1 MPGPLDGVR
10 VLEFTLVVA
19 GPMSGVLLSDLG
31 ADVIKVEPPG
41 GESTRQNRAVIPNEG
56 KLFQAFN
63 RGKRDIVVDL
73 QQPEGREVIYRLMP
87 TIDVVVANY
96 RYGVPDR
103 IGIGYE
109 TLKQYRPDLIYVEST
124 GFGTRG
130 ELAQRG
136 CSDVVAQAYSGIMAG
151 DAKVAEDGAPMAA
164 SFGAP
169 ADYSTAMASAM
180 GVCAALFHRS
190 LTGEG
195 QRVNTSLLRTGV
207 WLQSHNVNYEPITDA
222 LFDDVTRARARRDA
236 QRRGQLPRADAGAQ
250 RATPHGRAVLRR
262 LRREGRRHHPR
273 RAHEAEPR
281 RLPGRARP

>member
-41 GESTRQNRAVIPNEG
+41 GESTRQALPGLQPR
-56 KLFQAFN
+56 QARHRRRPADA
-63 RGKRDIVVDL
+63 RGARGHPPADA
-73 QQPEGREVIYRLMP
+73 
-87 TIDVVVANY
+87 TIDVAVANY

-169 ADYSTAMASAM
+169 AGYSTARSPARPAP
-180 GVCAALFHRS
+180 GPHCCARS
-190 LTGEG
+190 RRGEG
-195 QRVNTSLLRTGV
+195 GPPLRWSRDLRG
-207 WLQSHNVNYEPITDA
+207 PI
-222 LFDDVTRARARRDA
+222 
-236 QRRGQLPRADAGAQ
+236 GWGNLPTPRPTMAPWSAIAAAG
-250 RATPHGRAVLRR
+250 RATPTS
-262 LRREGRRHHPR
+262 
-273 RAHEAEPR
+273 
-281 RLPGRARP
+281 